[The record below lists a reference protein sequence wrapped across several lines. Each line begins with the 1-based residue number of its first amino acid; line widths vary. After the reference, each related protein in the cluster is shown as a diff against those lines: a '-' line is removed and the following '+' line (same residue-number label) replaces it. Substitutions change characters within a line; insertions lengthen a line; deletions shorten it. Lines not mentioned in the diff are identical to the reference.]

1 MSPQLPV
8 SSFQKFIKKI
18 LSLPF
23 LLVAG
28 GWWLVASPASAHAA
42 DWTNAGEENPD
53 PAQFKDVEAVFEKV
67 LAIIFPLGGIAVFIM
82 LIVGGFQHLTAGGN
96 PEKTQKAWATITYA
110 IVGLVLLV
118 GIWFI
123 LRFIHQ
129 FTGVDVTEFRIIQD

>member
-1 MSPQLPV
+1 MKKFLKKLPI
-8 SSFQKFIKKI
+8 SLL
-18 LSLPF
+18 LSIIYY
-23 LLVAG
+23 LLSI
-28 GWWLVASPASAHAA
+28 ASTHAV